1 MTRRGAKPTSKHD
14 AVFARLRAILAQH
27 APPFTVAA
35 DTADRYCL
43 EGAIGPATLRA
54 WRGKEKR
61 ARIPVAWVEI
71 GKSYVSFH
79 LMATDPVGRGG
90 MSNELEK
97 HMQGKTCFNFTTV
110 DDRLFDELAQ
120 VAADGLAAFRKA
132 GFVE

>member
-1 MTRRGAKPTSKHD
+1 MTRRDAWRTSERT

-35 DTADRYCL
+35 DTAARYCL
-43 EGAIGPATLRA
+43 EGVVGPATLSA
-54 WRGKEKR
+54 WGGKEKR

-79 LMATDPVGRGG
+79 LMALDPVRRGG
-90 MSNELEK
+90 MTNELEK

-110 DDRLFDELAQ
+110 DDRLFDELAR
-120 VAADGLAAFRKA
+120 VTSDGLAAFRKA